1 MNLHLT
7 DLLLAAVPIAWL
19 LVSAI
24 SCFGVYWT
32 QRGRDSFLPESGE
45 PTVLIIPVH
54 GVPPHLA
61 DLWRGISRQSYRSL
75 RVVFAVESSSDPA
88 YAALHS
94 LEGGPRREIVVAGMA
109 ARRGQK
115 IHNLLAALGTL
126 RDDDRVIV
134 FADADIVPCSD
145 WMARLVKWQ
154 KKDNKFDV
162 VSGCR
167 WMIPDDERWATAF
180 VCVISSS
187 FATALRFRPF
197 NIAWGGSI
205 VIHRNAIAGLE
216 LKQLWDRAVS
226 DDLTLTRSAWTH
238 KGTVHRPRTG
248 LVLSP
253 VSYGWKDAIRF
264 ARRQYILTRIHA
276 PWHWALMAAI
286 TTLPLAGWIV
296 ALPLALNGSIGAI
309 SVIMVA
315 NILDHMRAF
324 FRRRVP
330 KRLWNLDIPDRL
342 ARLDRWGTPL
352 WLLVNAVVVWSTLT
366 GRHITWA
373 GRCYLLD
380 GEGSVLRIDAA
391 CGSQYEE

>member
-7 DLLLAAVPIAWL
+7 DLFLAAVPIAWL

-154 KKDNKFDV
+154 KK
-162 VSGCR
+162 
-167 WMIPDDERWATAF
+167 TT
-180 VCVISSS
+180 SSTWS
-187 FATALRFRPF
+187 
-197 NIAWGGSI
+197 
-205 VIHRNAIAGLE
+205 
-216 LKQLWDRAVS
+216 Q
-226 DDLTLTRSAWTH
+226 
-238 KGTVHRPRTG
+238 
-248 LVLSP
+248 
-253 VSYGWKDAIRF
+253 
-264 ARRQYILTRIHA
+264 
-276 PWHWALMAAI
+276 
-286 TTLPLAGWIV
+286 
-296 ALPLALNGSIGAI
+296 
-309 SVIMVA
+309 
-315 NILDHMRAF
+315 
-324 FRRRVP
+324 
-330 KRLWNLDIPDRL
+330 
-342 ARLDRWGTPL
+342 
-352 WLLVNAVVVWSTLT
+352 AVV
-366 GRHITWA
+366 G
-373 GRCYLLD
+373 
-380 GEGSVLRIDAA
+380 
-391 CGSQYEE
+391 